1 MTTAICGSFVIAAF
15 LLTAWTVFGGLL
27 DTTTDQ
33 TESLREA
40 NELYTEHLDTL
51 IAINS
56 TGTSGDG
63 FTAAVDNRS
72 KWVSFGDFFKMDVFA
87 RYVNVTGDPVAKYL
101 AYPDDWSVSSISGD
115 NTNPN
120 VWDPEERATLFFTLL
135 PELQNCTKGTVAI
148 TVPGGISDSAYF
160 GPGGAGGTCYYW
172 HNDPTPPIGDTASHA
187 ELSMDGTAPT
197 ATSLFN
203 YDTNRDSAAGLLIE
217 KGGTGFDE
225 TDLVKHQVWRP
236 GPLAGGMAIA
246 GDVSVD
252 FWAAIKDYNQNVA
265 GSVSIF
271 LRDYDGVG
279 GHTEIGNG
287 SISEADWQGGSGTF
301 VQKTITVPGLS
312 YTIPAGHELEAKVI
326 VDDASGNDIWL
337 AYDTASYL
345 SVVRLP

>member
-1 MTTAICGSFVIAAF
+1 
-15 LLTAWTVFGGLL
+15 
-27 DTTTDQ
+27 
-33 TESLREA
+33 
-40 NELYTEHLDTL
+40 
-51 IAINS
+51 
-56 TGTSGDG
+56 
-63 FTAAVDNRS
+63 
-72 KWVSFGDFFKMDVFA
+72 
-87 RYVNVTGDPVAKYL
+87 
-101 AYPDDWSVSSISGD
+101 
-115 NTNPN
+115 
-120 VWDPEERATLFFTLL
+120 
-135 PELQNCTKGTVAI
+135 
-148 TVPGGISDSAYF
+148 
-160 GPGGAGGTCYYW
+160 
-172 HNDPTPPIGDTASHA
+172 
-187 ELSMDGTAPT
+187 MDGTAPT

-203 YDTNRDSAAGLLIE
+203 YDINRDSAAGLLIE

-225 TDLVKHQVWRP
+225 TDLVKHQVWRT

>member
-72 KWVSFGDFFKMDVFA
+72 KGVSFGDFFKMDVFA

-120 VWDPEERATLFFTLL
+120 VWDS
-135 PELQNCTKGTVAI
+135 
-148 TVPGGISDSAYF
+148 GGE
-160 GPGGAGGTCYYW
+160 G
-172 HNDPTPPIGDTASHA
+172 DPFLH
-187 ELSMDGTAPT
+187 
-197 ATSLFN
+197 
-203 YDTNRDSAAGLLIE
+203 
-217 KGGTGFDE
+217 
-225 TDLVKHQVWRP
+225 
-236 GPLAGGMAIA
+236 AIA
-246 GDVSVD
+246 G
-252 FWAAIKDYNQNVA
+252 AAELHEGD
-265 GSVSIF
+265 GSDHSA
-271 LRDYDGVG
+271 RR
-279 GHTEIGNG
+279 
-287 SISEADWQGGSGTF
+287 
-301 VQKTITVPGLS
+301 
-312 YTIPAGHELEAKVI
+312 
-326 VDDASGNDIWL
+326 
-337 AYDTASYL
+337 YL
-345 SVVRLP
+345 